1 MIFGYRDNKIVNS
14 SRPSSFPWIGAATLL
29 LAVFVHP
36 DAGRSAAYPWQQRE
50 GYSVAELPVPA
61 VGKTGFT
68 LVGSAESGITF
79 TNALPDEKAMDNQ
92 NLLNGAG
99 VALGDFDGDGLCDI
113 YFCNLNGHNVLYRNL
128 GAWKFEDVTD
138 AAGVRC
144 ANRASTGATFADVN
158 GDGWL
163 DLIVTSC
170 GGPNVIFINDG
181 HGHFTEQPLPPGIVT
196 RTGSTSIALAD
207 IDGDGDLDLYVAN
220 YGETSLLRGG
230 GTPATKIENG
240 KAKVIG
246 RWAKRIRITDDG
258 KMIELGEPHVLYLND
273 GKGNFTPAS
282 WTDGTFLDEDGRPLA
297 EAPWDLGLSVMFRD
311 LNQDGFP
318 DLYVCNDFQTPD
330 RIWMNDGK
338 GHFRAANRLAI
349 RHTSNFSMSVDVAD
363 ISRDGHDDIFTADML
378 SRFHRLVMSQID
390 GADRIP
396 PIIGE
401 IEDRP
406 QIRQN
411 VLLRNRGDGTYAD
424 IGAYSGLAASDWTW
438 CAVFLD
444 VDLDGY
450 EDLLIANGHAFDT
463 QDMDTMNA
471 LKAQGGQSGKEA
483 RLKLLKYPRLATPNY
498 VFRNRGDLTFEE
510 TGTKWGFDSRQ
521 VCHGMALA
529 DLDNDGDLDVV
540 VNSLNG
546 PALIYRNETAA
557 PRVAVRLKG
566 KSANTQGIG
575 AKVALLG
582 GAVPRQSQEIICGG
596 RYLSGDD
603 PMRVFAAGSLTNRMS
618 LEVVWRSGQ
627 RSLISEVQ
635 ANHIYE
641 VDEAGAQPFTPPA
654 PPVVAPWFEDVSARL
669 GHIHHQDG
677 FDDFARQPL
686 LPRRLSQ
693 LGPGVGWF
701 DLEGTGHE
709 DLLLGSGK
717 GGQLTVFHND
727 GQGKFSAL
735 AGGDLAPLAGDLS
748 GVVGWIGADGRR
760 TALAGL
766 SNYEDGDTNQITAL
780 GYLVNEGKLVAGA
793 ATSIPGPSASSA
805 GPLAV
810 ADVYGDGTLAL
821 FMGGRVV
828 PGRYPEGGPSWLWRS
843 RNGRLEVDAENSQT
857 LATAGMVSGAVFSD
871 VNGDGWPDL
880 ILACEW
886 RPVRVFLNDHGK
898 LHEATAEL
906 GLSGY
911 TGWWNGVTTG
921 DVDGDGRL
929 DIIASNWGLN
939 SPTRASPSTPA
950 RLYYGDFEQTGR
962 LDMLEA
968 YDDSELGKVV
978 PRRNLN
984 VVGGALPFV
993 RQHLVTHRAY
1003 GEASVAEIL
1012 GEAFARAK
1020 ELRATTLASTVF
1032 LNRGDHFEAVPL
1044 PAEAQ
1049 FAPGFGVCVAD
1060 VDGDGKEDLFLSQNF
1075 FATRTEDARLDG
1087 GRGLWLRGDGRGGF
1101 TPVPGQ
1107 VSGVKVYGEQR
1118 GCATGDFDEDGRVDF
1133 VVSQDGAETK
1143 LYHNVAARPGLR
1155 VRPSGPVGNP
1165 DGIGVVMRLTF
1176 ATGDGQAR
1184 EVHGGS
1190 GYWSQDAPTQVLGT
1204 PSEPSQITARW
1215 PGGKSFTYDLPRGA
1229 REVTLDPQ
1237 GNLKVTK

>member
-1 MIFGYRDNKIVNS
+1 
-14 SRPSSFPWIGAATLL
+14 
-29 LAVFVHP
+29 
-36 DAGRSAAYPWQQRE
+36 
-50 GYSVAELPVPA
+50 
-61 VGKTGFT
+61 
-68 LVGSAESGITF
+68 
-79 TNALPDEKAMDNQ
+79 
-92 NLLNGAG
+92 
-99 VALGDFDGDGLCDI
+99 
-113 YFCNLNGHNVLYRNL
+113 
-128 GAWKFEDVTD
+128 
-138 AAGVRC
+138 
-144 ANRASTGATFADVN
+144 
-158 GDGWL
+158 
-163 DLIVTSC
+163 
-170 GGPNVIFINDG
+170 
-181 HGHFTEQPLPPGIVT
+181 
-196 RTGSTSIALAD
+196 
-207 IDGDGDLDLYVAN
+207 
-220 YGETSLLRGG
+220 
-230 GTPATKIENG
+230 
-240 KAKVIG
+240 
-246 RWAKRIRITDDG
+246 
-258 KMIELGEPHVLYLND
+258 
-273 GKGNFTPAS
+273 
-282 WTDGTFLDEDGRPLA
+282 
-297 EAPWDLGLSVMFRD
+297 
-311 LNQDGFP
+311 
-318 DLYVCNDFQTPD
+318 
-330 RIWMNDGK
+330 
-338 GHFRAANRLAI
+338 
-349 RHTSNFSMSVDVAD
+349 
-363 ISRDGHDDIFTADML
+363 
-378 SRFHRLVMSQID
+378 
-390 GADRIP
+390 
-396 PIIGE
+396 
-401 IEDRP
+401 
-406 QIRQN
+406 
-411 VLLRNRGDGTYAD
+411 
-424 IGAYSGLAASDWTW
+424 
-438 CAVFLD
+438 
-444 VDLDGY
+444 
-450 EDLLIANGHAFDT
+450 
-463 QDMDTMNA
+463 
-471 LKAQGGQSGKEA
+471 
-483 RLKLLKYPRLATPNY
+483 
-498 VFRNRGDLTFEE
+498 
-510 TGTKWGFDSRQ
+510 
-521 VCHGMALA
+521 
-529 DLDNDGDLDVV
+529 
-540 VNSLNG
+540 
-546 PALIYRNETAA
+546 
-557 PRVAVRLKG
+557 
-566 KSANTQGIG
+566 
-575 AKVALLG
+575 
-582 GAVPRQSQEIICGG
+582 
-596 RYLSGDD
+596 
-603 PMRVFAAGSLTNRMS
+603 
-618 LEVVWRSGQ
+618 
-627 RSLISEVQ
+627 
-635 ANHIYE
+635 
-641 VDEAGAQPFTPPA
+641 
-654 PPVVAPWFEDVSARL
+654 
-669 GHIHHQDG
+669 
-677 FDDFARQPL
+677 
-686 LPRRLSQ
+686 LSQ

-1118 GCATGDFDEDGRVDF
+1118 GCATGDFDEDGRVDL

-1176 ATGDGQAR
+1176 ATGDGPAR